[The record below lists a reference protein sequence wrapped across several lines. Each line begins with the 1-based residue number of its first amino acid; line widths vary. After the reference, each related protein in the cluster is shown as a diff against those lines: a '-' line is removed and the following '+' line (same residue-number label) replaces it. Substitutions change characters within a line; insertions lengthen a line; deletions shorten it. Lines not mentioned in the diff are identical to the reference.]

1 MRDSKLCV
9 RKDSWKQ
16 IIRQIVKAYRAVYE
30 DHIHAILLYGSYAS
44 GDYDN
49 QSDIYLATIIDGERM
64 DLQEKLVDVW
74 EEAADSGLLHDTVI
88 SPVVIPYDE
97 FNQYKGKL
105 PYYRNIEAEGRKV
118 G

>member
-1 MRDSKLCV
+1 
-9 RKDSWKQ
+9 
-16 IIRQIVKAYRAVYE
+16 
-30 DHIHAILLYGSYAS
+30 
-44 GDYDN
+44 
-49 QSDIYLATIIDGERM
+49 M